1 MIAYQFVSIALE
13 NERIEKDA
21 EKKLN
26 KTRKKNRKT
35 NTHFI
40 WLLEFIINYQK
51 FAVKRVEIG
60 TPLRE

>member
-26 KTRKKNRKT
+26 KNRKT